1 MQSQCVVKQRKWD
14 RFLFFRI
21 VPYVFN
27 ALQYMNNLNVIAR
40 EISIVSR
47 SNFMGQE
54 VDVYGTAE
62 EPLFLAKDVAK
73 WIGHS
78 DVSMMMRNVDEDEKV
93 TSNVCTPGGRQ
104 NAWFLTEDGLYEVL
118 MQSRKPI
125 AKQFKKGVKD
135 ILKTIRRTGEFKA
148 QPQQSPLQ
156 SKLSDKIQAAN
167 FLADFL
173 NLNVA
178 SKLAI
183 AKSIADPLGLPTPD
197 YVMDEKTV
205 HAAKDLLAT
214 HNVKMSSA
222 EFNKIL
228 VSKGIVERMTRPG
241 KGGKTHSWVVIPEKY
256 EKFGQ
261 NARNPHAQNQTQ
273 ALWYDNKFSELLD
286 LAGIQEGKEEES
298 HD

>member
-1 MQSQCVVKQRKWD
+1 MGPLS
-14 RFLFFRI
+14 FFRI

-27 ALQYMNNLNVIAR
+27 ALQYMNNLNVIER

-62 EPLFLAKDVAK
+62 DPLFLAKDVAK

-93 TSNVCTPGGRQ
+93 TSNVCTLGGRQ

-135 ILKTIRRTGEFKA
+135 ILKTIRRTGEFNA
-148 QPQQSPLQ
+148 QSQQPTSQP
-156 SKLSDKIQAAN
+156 KLSDKIQAAN
-167 FLADFL
+167 FLAEFL
-173 NLNVA
+173 NLNGA

-197 YVMDEKTV
+197 YVMNEKTV

-241 KGGKTHSWVVIPEKY
+241 NGGKTHSWVVIPEKY
-256 EKFGQ
+256 EEFGQ

-273 ALWYDNKFSELLD
+273 ALWYDNKFSELLA
-286 LAGIQEGKEEES
+286 LAGIQEGKEETN
-298 HD
+298 D

>member
-1 MQSQCVVKQRKWD
+1 MSSLEIAEVTGKEHKNVMRDIQNLLSQGVDKLN
-14 RFLFFRI
+14 FERI
-21 VPYVFN
+21 SYKDS
-27 ALQYMNNLNVIAR
+27 MNRVRDAY
-40 EISIVSR
+40 
-47 SNFMGQE
+47 Q
-54 VDVYGTAE
+54 
-62 EPLFLAKDVAK
+62 
-73 WIGHS
+73 
-78 DVSMMMRNVDEDEKV
+78 
-93 TSNVCTPGGRQ
+93 
-104 NAWFLTEDGLYEVL
+104 LTY
-118 MQSRKPI
+118 
-125 AKQFKKGVKD
+125 KGVL
-135 ILKTIRRTGEFKA
+135 ILASGYNPVLREKIINRWEELETGKA
-148 QPQQSPLQ
+148 EPKYAQQSPLQ

-173 NLNVA
+173 NLNGA

-256 EKFGQ
+256 EEFGQ

-273 ALWYDNKFSELLD
+273 ALWYDNKFSELLA
-286 LAGIQEGKEEES
+286 LAGIQEGKEET

>member
-1 MQSQCVVKQRKWD
+1 MSSLEIAEVTGKEHKNVMRDIQTLLSQGVDKLN
-14 RFLFFRI
+14 FERI
-21 VPYVFN
+21 SYKDS
-27 ALQYMNNLNVIAR
+27 MNRVRDAY
-40 EISIVSR
+40 
-47 SNFMGQE
+47 Q
-54 VDVYGTAE
+54 
-62 EPLFLAKDVAK
+62 
-73 WIGHS
+73 
-78 DVSMMMRNVDEDEKV
+78 
-93 TSNVCTPGGRQ
+93 
-104 NAWFLTEDGLYEVL
+104 LTY
-118 MQSRKPI
+118 
-125 AKQFKKGVKD
+125 KGVL
-135 ILKTIRRTGEFKA
+135 ILASGYNPVLREKIINRWEELETGKTEPKFS
-148 QPQQSPLQ
+148 QQSPSQ
-156 SKLSDKIQAAN
+156 PQLSDKIQAAN

-173 NLNVA
+173 NLNGA

-214 HNVKMSSA
+214 HKVKMSSA

-256 EKFGQ
+256 SSFGQ

-273 ALWYDNKFSELLD
+273 ALWYDNKFSELLA
-286 LAGIQEGKEEES
+286 LAGIQEGKEET

>member
-1 MQSQCVVKQRKWD
+1 MGPLS
-14 RFLFFRI
+14 FFRI

-62 EPLFLAKDVAK
+62 DPLFLAKDVAK

-93 TSNVCTPGGRQ
+93 TSNVCTPGGIQ

-135 ILKTIRRTGEFKA
+135 ILKTIRRTGEFNA
-148 QPQQSPLQ
+148 QHQHQQSQ
-156 SKLSDKIQAAN
+156 TNLSDKIQAAN

-173 NLNVA
+173 NLNGA

-205 HAAKDLLAT
+205 HAAKDLLST
-214 HNVKMSSA
+214 HKVKMSSA

-256 EKFGQ
+256 EEFGQ

-273 ALWYDNKFSELLD
+273 ALWYDNKFSELLA
-286 LAGIQEGKEEES
+286 LAGIQEGKDEN

>member
-1 MQSQCVVKQRKWD
+1 
-14 RFLFFRI
+14 
-21 VPYVFN
+21 
-27 ALQYMNNLNVIAR
+27 MNDLNVVYQNLVESMSSLEIAEVTGKEHKNVMR
-40 EISIVSR
+40 DIQNLLSQGVDKLNFERIS
-47 SNFMGQE
+47 
-54 VDVYGTAE
+54 Y
-62 EPLFLAKDVAK
+62 KD
-73 WIGHS
+73 
-78 DVSMMMRNVDEDEKV
+78 SMNRVRDAY
-93 TSNVCTPGGRQ
+93 Q
-104 NAWFLTEDGLYEVL
+104 LTY
-118 MQSRKPI
+118 
-125 AKQFKKGVKD
+125 KGVL
-135 ILKTIRRTGEFKA
+135 ILASGYNPVLREKIINRWEELETGKSEPKFS
-148 QPQQSPLQ
+148 QQSTSQP
-156 SKLSDKIQAAN
+156 KLSDKIQAAN

-173 NLNVA
+173 NLNGA

-214 HNVKMSSA
+214 HKVKMSSA

-273 ALWYDNKFSELLD
+273 ALWYDNKFSELLV
-286 LAGIQEGKEEES
+286 LAGIQEGKEET

>member
-1 MQSQCVVKQRKWD
+1 MGPLS
-14 RFLFFRI
+14 FFRI

-27 ALQYMNNLNVIAR
+27 ALQYMNNLNVIER

-62 EPLFLAKDVAK
+62 DPLFLAKDVAK

-156 SKLSDKIQAAN
+156 PKLSDKIQAAN

-173 NLNVA
+173 NLNGA

-256 EKFGQ
+256 EEFGQ

-273 ALWYDNKFSELLD
+273 ALWYDNRFSELLA
-286 LAGIQEGKEEES
+286 LAGIQEGKEET

>member
-1 MQSQCVVKQRKWD
+1 MSSLEIAEVTGKEHKNVMRDIQNLLSQGVDKLNFECISYKD
-14 RFLFFRI
+14 S
-21 VPYVFN
+21 
-27 ALQYMNNLNVIAR
+27 MNRVRDAYQLTYKGVLILASGYNPVLR
-40 EISIVSR
+40 EKIINR
-47 SNFMGQE
+47 WEELETGK
-54 VDVYGTAE
+54 E
-62 EPLFLAKDVAK
+62 EPK
-73 WIGHS
+73 
-78 DVSMMMRNVDEDEKV
+78 
-93 TSNVCTPGGRQ
+93 
-104 NAWFLTEDGLYEVL
+104 Y
-118 MQSRKPI
+118 
-125 AKQFKKGVKD
+125 AKQ
-135 ILKTIRRTGEFKA
+135 
-148 QPQQSPLQ
+148 SPSQ

-173 NLNVA
+173 NLNGA

-214 HNVKMSSA
+214 HKVKMSSA

-228 VSKGIVERMTRPG
+228 VSKGIVESMTRPG

-273 ALWYDNKFSELLD
+273 ALWYDNKFSELLA
-286 LAGIQEGKEEES
+286 LAGIQEGKE
-298 HD
+298 DTND

>member
-1 MQSQCVVKQRKWD
+1 MSSLEIAEVTGKEHKNVMRDIQNLLSQGVDKLN
-14 RFLFFRI
+14 FERI
-21 VPYVFN
+21 SYKDS
-27 ALQYMNNLNVIAR
+27 MNRVRDAY
-40 EISIVSR
+40 
-47 SNFMGQE
+47 Q
-54 VDVYGTAE
+54 
-62 EPLFLAKDVAK
+62 
-73 WIGHS
+73 
-78 DVSMMMRNVDEDEKV
+78 
-93 TSNVCTPGGRQ
+93 
-104 NAWFLTEDGLYEVL
+104 LTY
-118 MQSRKPI
+118 
-125 AKQFKKGVKD
+125 KGVL
-135 ILKTIRRTGEFKA
+135 ILASGYNPVLREKIINRWEELETGKA
-148 QPQQSPLQ
+148 EPKFYQQSPSQ

-173 NLNVA
+173 NLNGA

-214 HNVKMSSA
+214 HKVKMSSA

-273 ALWYDNKFSELLD
+273 ALWYDNKFSELLA

>member
-1 MQSQCVVKQRKWD
+1 MSSLEIAEVTGKEHKNVMRDIQNLLSQGVDKLN
-14 RFLFFRI
+14 FERI
-21 VPYVFN
+21 SYKDS
-27 ALQYMNNLNVIAR
+27 MNRVRDAY
-40 EISIVSR
+40 
-47 SNFMGQE
+47 Q
-54 VDVYGTAE
+54 
-62 EPLFLAKDVAK
+62 
-73 WIGHS
+73 
-78 DVSMMMRNVDEDEKV
+78 
-93 TSNVCTPGGRQ
+93 
-104 NAWFLTEDGLYEVL
+104 LTY
-118 MQSRKPI
+118 
-125 AKQFKKGVKD
+125 KGVL
-135 ILKTIRRTGEFKA
+135 ILASGYNPVLREKIINRWEELETGKA
-148 QPQQSPLQ
+148 EHKFYQQSPSQ

-173 NLNVA
+173 NLNGA

-205 HAAKDLLAT
+205 YAAKDLLST
-214 HNVKMSSA
+214 HKVKMSSA

-256 EKFGQ
+256 GKFGQ

-273 ALWYDNKFSELLD
+273 ALWYDNKFSELLA
-286 LAGIQEGKEEES
+286 LAGIQEGKDEN

>member
-1 MQSQCVVKQRKWD
+1 MSSLEIAEVTGKEHKNVMRDIQTLLSQGVDKLNFERISYKDSMNRVRDAYQLTYKGVLILASGYNPVLREKIINRWEELETGKAEPKFSQQQQSQ
-14 RFLFFRI
+14 
-21 VPYVFN
+21 
-27 ALQYMNNLNVIAR
+27 
-40 EISIVSR
+40 
-47 SNFMGQE
+47 
-54 VDVYGTAE
+54 T
-62 EPLFLAKDVAK
+62 
-73 WIGHS
+73 
-78 DVSMMMRNVDEDEKV
+78 
-93 TSNVCTPGGRQ
+93 
-104 NAWFLTEDGLYEVL
+104 
-118 MQSRKPI
+118 
-125 AKQFKKGVKD
+125 
-135 ILKTIRRTGEFKA
+135 
-148 QPQQSPLQ
+148 
-156 SKLSDKIQAAN
+156 KLSDKIQAAN

-173 NLNVA
+173 NLNGA

-256 EKFGQ
+256 ERFGQ

-273 ALWYDNKFSELLD
+273 ALWYDNKFSELLA
-286 LAGIQEGKEEES
+286 LAGIQDGKE
-298 HD
+298 

>member
-1 MQSQCVVKQRKWD
+1 
-14 RFLFFRI
+14 
-21 VPYVFN
+21 
-27 ALQYMNNLNVIAR
+27 MNNLNVIAR

-47 SNFMGQE
+47 SKFMGQE

-156 SKLSDKIQAAN
+156 TNLSDKIQAAN

-173 NLNVA
+173 NLNGA

-214 HNVKMSSA
+214 HKVKMSSA

-241 KGGKTHSWVVIPEKY
+241 KGGKIHSWVVIPEKY
-256 EKFGQ
+256 EEFGQ

-273 ALWYDNKFSELLD
+273 ALWYDNKFSELLA
-286 LAGIQEGKEEES
+286 LAGIQDGKE
-298 HD
+298 

>member
-1 MQSQCVVKQRKWD
+1 MNDLNVVYQNLVESMSSLEIAEVTGKEHKNVMRDIQNLLSQGVDKLNFERISYKDSMNRVRDAYQLTYKGVLILASGYNPVLREKIINRWEELETGKAEPKFSQQQQSQ
-14 RFLFFRI
+14 
-21 VPYVFN
+21 
-27 ALQYMNNLNVIAR
+27 
-40 EISIVSR
+40 
-47 SNFMGQE
+47 
-54 VDVYGTAE
+54 T
-62 EPLFLAKDVAK
+62 
-73 WIGHS
+73 
-78 DVSMMMRNVDEDEKV
+78 
-93 TSNVCTPGGRQ
+93 
-104 NAWFLTEDGLYEVL
+104 
-118 MQSRKPI
+118 
-125 AKQFKKGVKD
+125 
-135 ILKTIRRTGEFKA
+135 
-148 QPQQSPLQ
+148 
-156 SKLSDKIQAAN
+156 KLSDKIQAAN

-173 NLNVA
+173 NLNGA

-197 YVMDEKTV
+197 YAMDEKTV

-214 HNVKMSSA
+214 HKVKMSSA

-273 ALWYDNKFSELLD
+273 ALWYDNKFSELLA
-286 LAGIQEGKEEES
+286 LAGIQDGKEET

>member
-1 MQSQCVVKQRKWD
+1 MGPLS
-14 RFLFFRI
+14 FFRI

-27 ALQYMNNLNVIAR
+27 ALQYMNNLNVIER

-93 TSNVCTPGGRQ
+93 TSNVCTPGGIQ
-104 NAWFLTEDGLYEVL
+104 NAWFLTENGMYEVL

-148 QPQQSPLQ
+148 QPQQTQ
-156 SKLSDKIQAAN
+156 SNPKLSDKIQAAN

-173 NLNVA
+173 NLNGA

-214 HNVKMSSA
+214 HKVKMSSA

-273 ALWYDNKFSELLD
+273 ALWYDNKFSELLA
-286 LAGIQEGKEEES
+286 LAGIQEGK
-298 HD
+298 DKAND

>member
-1 MQSQCVVKQRKWD
+1 MSSLEIAEVTGKEHKNVMRDIQNLLSQGVDKLNFERISYKDSMNRVRDAYQLTYKGVLILASGYNPVLREKIINRWEELETGKAEPKYAQQPQSQ
-14 RFLFFRI
+14 
-21 VPYVFN
+21 
-27 ALQYMNNLNVIAR
+27 
-40 EISIVSR
+40 
-47 SNFMGQE
+47 
-54 VDVYGTAE
+54 T
-62 EPLFLAKDVAK
+62 
-73 WIGHS
+73 
-78 DVSMMMRNVDEDEKV
+78 
-93 TSNVCTPGGRQ
+93 
-104 NAWFLTEDGLYEVL
+104 
-118 MQSRKPI
+118 
-125 AKQFKKGVKD
+125 
-135 ILKTIRRTGEFKA
+135 
-148 QPQQSPLQ
+148 
-156 SKLSDKIQAAN
+156 KLSDKIQAAN

-173 NLNVA
+173 NLNGA

-214 HNVKMSSA
+214 HKVKMSSA

-228 VSKGIVERMTRPG
+228 VSKGIVERVTRPG

-273 ALWYDNKFSELLD
+273 ALWYDNKFSELLA
-286 LAGIQEGKEEES
+286 LAGIQDGNEQT

>member
-1 MQSQCVVKQRKWD
+1 MGPLS
-14 RFLFFRI
+14 FFRI

-135 ILKTIRRTGEFKA
+135 ILKTIRRTGEFNA
-148 QPQQSPLQ
+148 HPNQSASQPTI
-156 SKLSDKIQAAN
+156 SDKIQAAN

-173 NLNVA
+173 NLNGA

-214 HNVKMSSA
+214 HKVKMSSA

-273 ALWYDNKFSELLD
+273 ALWYDNKFSELLA
-286 LAGIQEGKEEES
+286 LAGIQDGKE
-298 HD
+298 

>member
-1 MQSQCVVKQRKWD
+1 MGPLS
-14 RFLFFRI
+14 FFRI

-47 SNFMGQE
+47 SKFMGQE

-135 ILKTIRRTGEFKA
+135 ILKTIRRTGEFNA
-148 QPQQSPLQ
+148 QHQQQQSQ
-156 SKLSDKIQAAN
+156 TKLSDKIQAAN

-173 NLNVA
+173 NLNGA

-214 HNVKMSSA
+214 HKVKMSSA

-261 NARNPHAQNQTQ
+261 NDRNPHAQNQTQ
-273 ALWYDNKFSELLD
+273 ALWYDNKFSELLA
-286 LAGIQEGKEEES
+286 LAGIQDGKE
-298 HD
+298 

>member
-1 MQSQCVVKQRKWD
+1 MNDLNVVYQNLVESMSSLEIAEVTGKEHKNVMRDIQNLLSQGVDKLNFERISYKDSMNRVRDAYQLTYKGVLILASGYNPVLREKIINRWEELETGKAEPKFSQQQQSQ
-14 RFLFFRI
+14 
-21 VPYVFN
+21 
-27 ALQYMNNLNVIAR
+27 
-40 EISIVSR
+40 
-47 SNFMGQE
+47 
-54 VDVYGTAE
+54 T
-62 EPLFLAKDVAK
+62 
-73 WIGHS
+73 
-78 DVSMMMRNVDEDEKV
+78 
-93 TSNVCTPGGRQ
+93 
-104 NAWFLTEDGLYEVL
+104 
-118 MQSRKPI
+118 
-125 AKQFKKGVKD
+125 
-135 ILKTIRRTGEFKA
+135 
-148 QPQQSPLQ
+148 
-156 SKLSDKIQAAN
+156 KLSDKIQAAN

-173 NLNVA
+173 NLNGA

-197 YVMDEKTV
+197 YVMDEKTG

-256 EKFGQ
+256 EEFGQ

-273 ALWYDNKFSELLD
+273 ALWYDNKFSKLLA
-286 LAGIQEGKEEES
+286 LAGIQDGKEET

>member
-1 MQSQCVVKQRKWD
+1 MSSLEIAEVTGKEHKNVMRDIQNLLSQGVDKLN
-14 RFLFFRI
+14 FERI
-21 VPYVFN
+21 SYKDS
-27 ALQYMNNLNVIAR
+27 MNRVRDAY
-40 EISIVSR
+40 
-47 SNFMGQE
+47 Q
-54 VDVYGTAE
+54 
-62 EPLFLAKDVAK
+62 
-73 WIGHS
+73 
-78 DVSMMMRNVDEDEKV
+78 
-93 TSNVCTPGGRQ
+93 
-104 NAWFLTEDGLYEVL
+104 LTY
-118 MQSRKPI
+118 
-125 AKQFKKGVKD
+125 KGVL
-135 ILKTIRRTGEFKA
+135 ILASGYNPVLREKIINRWEELETGKA
-148 QPQQSPLQ
+148 EPKYAQQPTSQP
-156 SKLSDKIQAAN
+156 KLSDKIQAAN

-173 NLNVA
+173 NLNGS

-256 EKFGQ
+256 EEFGQ

-273 ALWYDNKFSELLD
+273 ALWYDNKFSELLA
-286 LAGIQEGKEEES
+286 LAGIQEGNEETN
-298 HD
+298 D

>member
-1 MQSQCVVKQRKWD
+1 MNDLNVVYQNLVESMSSLEIAEVTGKEHKNVMRDIQNLLSQGVDKLNFERISYKDSMNRVRDAYQLTYKGVLILASGYNPVLREKIINRWEELETGKAEPKFSQQQQSQ
-14 RFLFFRI
+14 
-21 VPYVFN
+21 
-27 ALQYMNNLNVIAR
+27 
-40 EISIVSR
+40 
-47 SNFMGQE
+47 
-54 VDVYGTAE
+54 T
-62 EPLFLAKDVAK
+62 
-73 WIGHS
+73 
-78 DVSMMMRNVDEDEKV
+78 
-93 TSNVCTPGGRQ
+93 
-104 NAWFLTEDGLYEVL
+104 
-118 MQSRKPI
+118 
-125 AKQFKKGVKD
+125 
-135 ILKTIRRTGEFKA
+135 
-148 QPQQSPLQ
+148 
-156 SKLSDKIQAAN
+156 KLSDKIQAAN

-173 NLNVA
+173 NLNGA

-214 HNVKMSSA
+214 HKVKMSSA

-256 EKFGQ
+256 EEFGQ

-273 ALWYDNKFSELLD
+273 ALWYDNKFSELLA
-286 LAGIQEGKEEES
+286 LAGIQEGKEET